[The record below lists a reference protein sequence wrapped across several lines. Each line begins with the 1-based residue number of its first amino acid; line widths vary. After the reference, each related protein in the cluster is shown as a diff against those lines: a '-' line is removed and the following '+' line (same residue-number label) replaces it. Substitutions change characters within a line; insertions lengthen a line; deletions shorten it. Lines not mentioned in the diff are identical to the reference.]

1 MAYNN
6 GFPVGY
12 PYYTNIAQGSQQN
25 MAQLANGANQQ
36 QYLTMQNA
44 TQNMRFSG
52 ANNMLIDWVQGAAAA
67 RSYNVLP
74 GCIAVL
80 MDSEQ
85 DRFFVKVVDS
95 SGIPLPLRAFNY
107 SEGEVEPAQEVQ
119 VPEPDLSGYVTKDE
133 ISNLISSEIQKAFS
147 SMGEKSVVSKTT
159 SKSAS
164 KKVK

>member
-12 PYYTNIAQGSQQN
+12 PYYTNIAQSVPQN
-25 MAQLANGANQQ
+25 MAQWANGVNQQ
-36 QYLTMQNA
+36 QYPIMQNA
-44 TQNMRFSG
+44 TQNVRVGGM
-52 ANNMLIDWVQGAAAA
+52 NNMIIDWVQGVAAA
-67 RSYNVLP
+67 RSYNVQP
-74 GCIAVL
+74 GCSAVL
-80 MDSEQ
+80 MDSEL
-85 DRFFVKVVDS
+85 DKFYIKAVDA

-133 ISNLISSEIQKAFS
+133 ISDLISSEIQKAFS
-147 SMGEKSVVSKTT
+147 SMGEKSVASKTT
-159 SKSAS
+159 SKSTS